1 MLARPRISEDEG
13 KATERGEA
21 LSHPFAA
28 QVVAEGLRENLR
40 LTHLDVSGN
49 PVGSLG
55 GRALLACLNYA
66 RRPRTVELGGCEL
79 GGDDREPGRFD
90 ASGPARR
97 SHYTFNVSDES
108 HDGSSCTLRD
118 LDERGAAVQKSAET
132 TSM

>member
-1 MLARPRISEDEG
+1 MANKSLAWFSLAFNCIGDLGAMALGRAIDVNGSLTHLDVSSNGIRN
-13 KATERGEA
+13 RG
-21 LSHPFAA
+21 A

-90 ASGPARR
+90 ASVPARR
-97 SHYTFNVSDES
+97 SNYS
-108 HDGSSCTLRD
+108 R
-118 LDERGAAVQKSAET
+118 
-132 TSM
+132 